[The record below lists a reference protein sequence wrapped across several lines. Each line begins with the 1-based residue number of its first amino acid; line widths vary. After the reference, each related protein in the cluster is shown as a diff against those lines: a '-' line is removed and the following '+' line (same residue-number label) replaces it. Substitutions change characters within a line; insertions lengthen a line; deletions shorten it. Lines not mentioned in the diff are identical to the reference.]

1 MEILAISY
9 TSGLSS
15 AYLGHGL
22 RDRLPDFYVQVSSTN
37 LITMS
42 VPPAMEQP
50 IIKKYKLKKDGRP
63 AKTPLFLGH
72 NCENNIQLLDM
83 VDFIKGWTKFA
94 RKSQMVINDTIVF
107 NPMDN
112 DFDFRLYREG
122 SSVEVIWGCKK
133 HRSGPWIDPNYK
145 APPRNRRQ

>member
-9 TSGLSS
+9 TCGLSS
-15 AYLGHGL
+15 AHLGHGL

-63 AKTPLFLGH
+63 AKKPLFLG
-72 NCENNIQLLDM
+72 D
-83 VDFIKGWTKFA
+83 
-94 RKSQMVINDTIVF
+94 
-107 NPMDN
+107 
-112 DFDFRLYREG
+112 EG
-122 SSVEVIWGCKK
+122 STRQMSYTKDLGSV
-133 HRSGPWIDPNYK
+133 R
-145 APPRNRRQ
+145 